1 MSYREIE
8 GNLLDMFDQGEFEMI
23 GHGANCQSSM
33 DAGIA
38 AQIKQRYPSVYY
50 ADVYSS
56 LSPLEKLGNYSCN
69 KPETIFNFY
78 TQFYGGPDAD
88 YLWLKSALRKF
99 ASEYGNLGFII
110 GLPQI
115 CCGIGGL
122 KWEIVKKIIQKELTG
137 FDVTIVIYKEN
148 KENNETQTE

>member
-8 GNLLDMFDQGEFEMI
+8 GNLLDMFDNGEFEMI

-38 AQIKQRYPSVYY
+38 AQIKQRYPSAYY
-50 ADVYSS
+50 ADLFCHLSS
-56 LSPLEKLGNYSCN
+56 LARLGNYSMDDTLC
-69 KPETIFNFY
+69 IVNFY
-78 TQFYGGPDAD
+78 TQYNPGPDAE
-88 YLWLKSALRKF
+88 YLWLKSSLRKF
-99 ASEYGNLGFII
+99 ASVFGGMGYSI

-137 FDVTIVIYKEN
+137 FDVTVVIYKEN
-148 KENNETQTE
+148 KESNETQTK